1 MENTST
7 IQKPFL
13 NVRTSLCLL
22 GVFVA
27 YVSLRLLAW
36 RRTVLL
42 EDHDSVGNLNDIR
55 TFLASGISAFT
66 QLDADSSLVYPSVSA
81 LFSLPGWS
89 IETGARL
96 ASLLPACLL
105 FFALIGIGRRFAG
118 PAAIIAGLV
127 LLAFNPELISLS
139 FAILTEPLYTATAYL
154 GLWLLWLQLE
164 KPSLWGAALVGL
176 VFALAFLNRIE
187 GLLFLAFA
195 PAVLGV
201 ACWRKFAP
209 YDGKRVLQWSIVF
222 GVCFSALAG
231 LQVWRV
237 SDKMG
242 TFALN
247 GRQAWHYLLQSTEVG
262 ATYAEKIYGLHYSPN
277 QVNMLYVKDNFSDF
291 ADDSAQMGLAV
302 RIKEY
307 AFTVVVNLY
316 DLYNRQLG
324 VLFGFPTLIL
334 FAFGLLSLYESGRR
348 PELLFLVAFI
358 GLGLLAPLLHTV
370 VSRHIMVVAPI
381 ILLVAGIGGVH
392 VAEIILGRS
401 GGHHSGRNWLI
412 ATVLLVVIAGWGLQL
427 RRTFNPP
434 KYDLMYDP
442 AALEEP
448 AKIIKQVASEL
459 GHAPRL
465 SSRTSYL
472 AYFADAQGLAIPY
485 TDYDAFVRYCALNE
499 VDLVFLQHNLIQQFP
514 FLKRFREGDVE
525 DHFQLLYRGADT
537 AGETLELYRRIEQDP
552 AIVSEGE
559 ARQSP
564 H

>member
-36 RRTVLL
+36 RRTVLF
-42 EDHDSVGNLNDIR
+42 EDHDSVGNLNDIK
-55 TFLASGISAFT
+55 TFLANGISAFT
-66 QLDADSSLVYPSVSA
+66 RLDVDSSLVYPSFSA
-81 LFSLPGWS
+81 LLSLPGWS

-96 ASLLPACLL
+96 ASLLPVCLL

-139 FAILTEPLYTATAYL
+139 FAILTEPLYTATVYI

-176 VFALAFLNRIE
+176 VFALAFLNRLE

-209 YDGKRVLQWSIVF
+209 YDWKRVLQWSIVF

-237 SDKMG
+237 SEKMG

-247 GRQAWHYLLQSTEVG
+247 GRQAWHYLLQSTEAG
-262 ATYAEKIYGLHYSPN
+262 AIYVEKIYGLHYSPN
-277 QVNMLYVKDNFSDF
+277 QINMSYVKDNFADF
-291 ADDSAQMGLAV
+291 ANDSTEMGVAV

-307 AFTVVVNLY
+307 AFTVAVNLY
-316 DLYNRQLG
+316 DLYDRQLG
-324 VLFGFPTLIL
+324 ILFGFPTLIL
-334 FAFGLLSLYESGRR
+334 FALGLLSLYESGRR

-370 VSRHIMVVAPI
+370 ISRHIMVVAPM
-381 ILLVAGIGGVH
+381 ILLVAGIGAVH
-392 VAEIILGRS
+392 VAEIILGRT
-401 GGHHSGRNWLI
+401 GGRHSARNWLI
-412 ATVLLVVIAGWGLQL
+412 AAIVLVVIAGWGMQL
-427 RRTFNPP
+427 RRTLNPP
-434 KYDLMYDP
+434 SHNREHDP
-442 AALEEP
+442 AALQEP
-448 AKIIKQVASEL
+448 IKILRQAASEL
-459 GHAPRL
+459 GRPPRL
-465 SSRTSYL
+465 SARAGYL
-472 AYFADAQGLAIPY
+472 AYFADAQGLALPY
-485 TDYDAFVRYCALNE
+485 ADYDAFVKYCDLNE
-499 VDLVFLQHNLIQQFP
+499 VDFVYLQHHRVGQFP
-514 FLKRFREGDVE
+514 LFERFREADFE
-525 DHFQLLYRGADT
+525 DHFQLVYRGADT
-537 AGETLELYRRIEQDP
+537 AGETFELFRRIRRNADM
-552 AIVSEGE
+552 
-559 ARQSP
+559 
-564 H
+564 